1 MFVKDRT
8 ALTSV
13 LSIAPSFLRNTFSD
27 SGLVTDYR
35 DWQIP
40 LGRRFRSL
48 KVWFV
53 LRTYGVKGIQ
63 AYIQNHIKLGEFFHS
78 LVLTRP
84 DLFTVLTGPAFA
96 LTVITVRGPQ
106 GGKLGAANQS
116 DPNHER
122 YSNDL
127 VPDAENQAQIDANA
141 VTKEVY
147 ERINKKGEVYL
158 TNLVIDGI
166 YGIRVVSGSPKAE
179 EKFIRRVFDIL
190 VETSEEVLKA
200 PLSAKSGEEQRGE
213 LL

>member
-63 AYIQNHIKLGEFFHS
+63 DYIKNHIKLGELFHS
-78 LVLTRP
+78 LILTRP
-84 DLFTVLTGPAFA
+84 DLFTVITGPAFA
-96 LTVITVRGPQ
+96 LTVITVRSSV
-106 GGKLGAANQS
+106 GGKPGGANQS
-116 DPNHER
+116 DPTHER
-122 YSNDL
+122 YSNDF
-127 VPDAENQAQIDANA
+127 VPDAEDQAIVDTNA
-141 VTKEVY
+141 ITKEVY
-147 ERINKKGEVYL
+147 ERINRKGEVFL

-166 YGIRVVSGSPKAE
+166 YAIRVVSGSPQAE
-179 EKFIRRVFDIL
+179 EKYFRRLFEIL
-190 VETSEEVLKA
+190 VETSEEVLRV
-200 PLSAKSGEEQRGE
+200 PLSGKSGDEHHGE

>member
-13 LSIAPSFLRNTFSD
+13 LSVAPSFLRNTFSD

-63 AYIQNHIKLGEFFHS
+63 AYIQNHIKLGELFHS

-84 DLFTVLTGPAFA
+84 DLFTVLSGPAFA
-96 LTVITVRGPQ
+96 LTVITVRSPPVGQ
-106 GGKLGAANQS
+106 LGAANQS

-122 YSNDL
+122 YSNDF
-127 VPDAENQAQIDANA
+127 VPDAENQATVDANA
-141 VTKEVY
+141 ITKEVY
-147 ERINKKGEVYL
+147 ERINRKGEIFL
-158 TNLVIDGI
+158 TNLVIDGT
-166 YGIRVVSGSPKAE
+166 YAIRVVSGSPKTE
-179 EKFIRRVFDIL
+179 EKHIRRIFEIL
-190 VETSEEVLKA
+190 VETSEEVMRASSTTRAGDGL
-200 PLSAKSGEEQRGE
+200 QGE